1 MDTGLKG
8 RAALVTGGNS
18 GIGLAIAEAFVAAGA
33 RVVISGRDR
42 KTLASAAERLGAT
55 AHGVVADIRKLADI
69 DALYRDAVAW
79 CGPLDIVVANAGI
92 AKAKPMSEMSEQ
104 LFDDIVATNL
114 KGTYFTV
121 QKGLPHL
128 KKPASVILVSSAL
141 WRLGLPGESVYA
153 CTKAAIRSM
162 ARTFSAELLE
172 RGIRVNVLTPGP
184 TATPIFDS
192 IGLTPA
198 ELEAHIAKDIPM
210 RRMAH
215 PREIAGAAVFLAS
228 DASSYMAGSEIVV
241 DGGHSQI

>member
-1 MDTGLKG
+1 MMPLASKT
-8 RAALVTGGNS
+8 ALVTGGNS
-18 GIGLAIAEAFVAAGA
+18 GIGLAIAEALVEAGA

-42 KTLASAAERLGAT
+42 GTLASAAERLGVA
-55 AHGVVADIRKLADI
+55 AHGCVADVRKLADI
-69 DALYRDAVAW
+69 EALYRNAVAW
-79 CGPLDIVVANAGI
+79 CGKLDIIVANAGI
-92 AKAKPMSEMSEQ
+92 AKATPISAMNEA

-121 QKGLPHL
+121 QRGLAHL

-162 ARTFSAELLE
+162 ARSFSAELLE
-172 RGIRVNVLTPGP
+172 REIRVNVVSPGP
-184 TATPIFDS
+184 TTTPMFDS
-192 IGLTPA
+192 IGLTP
-198 ELEAHIAKDIPM
+198 EEIKAHIAKDIPM
-210 RRMAH
+210 QRMAH